1 MDASHLDFSAELAEL
16 EENDSFVRRH
26 IGPSEVE
33 LAAMLHAVG
42 AATLDDVA
50 GKTVPAAIRSNA
62 TLNLPPPIDEAATIA
77 ELRALAAQNAATKS
91 LIGTGYHGTVT
102 PPVILRNVLEN
113 PGWYTAYTP
122 YQAEI
127 AQGRLEALLNFQTM
141 ISELTGMQIANASLL
156 DEATAAAE
164 AMAMAHALSK
174 SKSDVLAVAAD
185 LHPQTTAVLA
195 TRAKPLGIRLHQV
208 APGDL
213 AAIGA
218 ANPFALLLQYPG
230 TTGALRDLSEE
241 IAASHEVGALAIVAA
256 DPLAL
261 ALLTPPGEMGAD
273 IVVGSAQR
281 FGVPMGFGGPHAGF
295 FATRDAFKRAMPG
308 HLVGVSLDAAGQPA
322 MRLAL
327 QTREQ
332 HIRREKATSNI
343 CTAQVLLAVIAGFYA
358 VWHGPEGLRR
368 IARRVS
374 LQARMLADAALRAGL
389 QVRHD
394 AFFDTIVVE
403 GAGVVEGVRGVES
416 AGDLIER
423 AAAAGYNLRRVDQTG
438 VAIALDETVT
448 RDDLVT
454 LAQLLGAELQ
464 GAVASIP
471 PEVLRG
477 SDFLQQGVFNQ
488 HHAEHEMLR
497 YLKRLED
504 KDIALNRSMIPLG
517 SCTMKLNATAE
528 MIAITLP
535 GFADIHPFAP
545 ANQTTGYLTL
555 IRRLE
560 SWLCAATGF
569 AAVSLQPNAGSQGE
583 YSGLLVIR
591 AWHESRGEAHRD
603 VCLIPSSAH
612 GTNPAS
618 AAMAGL
624 KVVVVGCD
632 RDGNVDLAD
641 LRAKAEKHADR
652 LAALMV
658 TYPSTH
664 GVFEGAIRDICA
676 VIHQFG
682 GQVYMDGANMNA
694 QVGLTSP
701 ASIGADVCHLNL
713 HKTFCIPH
721 GGGGPGVG
729 PIGVAPHLTGF
740 LPNHPLRP
748 DAGPATGIGPVAAA
762 PFGSALILPIA
773 YAYIRMMGPAGLKR
787 ATEVAILSAN
797 YIAGRL
803 RGSFPI
809 LYAGPGGMVAHECII
824 DCRGFAVEAGIQVE
838 DIAKRLQDYGY
849 HAPTMSWPVA
859 GTLMIEPTE
868 SESKAELDRFC
879 DAMIA
884 IREEIASIAAGRLD
898 RADNPLK
905 HAPHT
910 AREVTADTW
919 SHGYTREQAAFPLPW
934 VAAAKYWPPVK
945 RVDNVYGDR
954 NLVCTCAPLEA
965 YAQAAD

>member
-1 MDASHLDFSAELAEL
+1 MDVLADLAEL
-16 EENDSFVRRH
+16 EENDGFVRRH
-26 IGPSEVE
+26 IGPSESE

-50 GKTVPAAIRSNA
+50 GKTVPASIRSNA
-62 TLNLPPPIDEAATIA
+62 ALDLPPPVDEAAAIA
-77 ELRALAAQNAATKS
+77 ELRGLAAQNRLKKS
-91 LIGTGYHGTVT
+91 LIGMGYHGTVT

-141 ISELTGMQIANASLL
+141 ICDLTGMQIANASLL

-174 SKSDVLAVAAD
+174 TKSNVLAVADD
-185 LHPQTTAVLA
+185 LHPQTLAVLA
-195 TRAKPLGIRLHQV
+195 TRAKHLGITLARV
-208 APGDL
+208 VPGDL
-213 AAIGA
+213 FAVGA
-218 ANPFALLLQYPG
+218 VNPFALLLQYPG
-230 TTGALRDLSEE
+230 TTGQLRDLSEE
-241 IAASHEVGALAIVAA
+241 IAAAHEVGALAIVAT

-273 IVVGSAQR
+273 VVVGSAQR

-308 HLVGVSLDAAGQPA
+308 RLVGVSLDAAGQPA

-358 VWHGPEGLRR
+358 AWHGPDGLQR
-368 IARRVS
+368 IALRVS
-374 LQARMLADAALRAGL
+374 LQARMLADCALRAGL
-389 QVRHD
+389 RVRHD
-394 AFFDTIVVE
+394 SFFGTIVVE
-403 GAGVVEGVRGVES
+403 GAD
-416 AGDLIER
+416 DLIER
-423 AAAAGYNLRRVDQTG
+423 GADAGYNFRRVDGGG
-438 VAIALDETVT
+438 VGIALDETVT
-448 RDDLVT
+448 RDDLVA
-454 LAQLLGAELQ
+454 LAGLLGAELK
-464 GAVASIP
+464 GAVAAIP
-471 PEVLRG
+471 AGLLRG
-477 SDFLQQGVFNQ
+477 TEFLQQAVFNQ

-545 ANQTTGYLTL
+545 ADQTEGYLTL

-583 YSGLLVIR
+583 YAGLLVIR
-591 AWHESRGEAHRD
+591 AWHESRGEADRD
-603 VCLIPSSAH
+603 VCLTPSSAH

-632 RDGNVDLAD
+632 REGNVDLAD
-641 LRAKAEKHADR
+641 LRAKAAKHADR

-664 GVFEGAIRDICA
+664 GVFEGAIRDICS
-676 VIHQFG
+676 VVHQHG

-721 GGGGPGVG
+721 GGGGPGIG
-729 PIGVAPHLTGF
+729 PIGVAAHLAGF

-748 DAGPATGIGPVAAA
+748 DAGPATGIGPVSAA
-762 PFGSALILPIA
+762 PFGSALILPIS
-773 YAYIRMMGPAGLKR
+773 YAYIRMMGAGGLKR

-803 RGSFPI
+803 RESYPV
-809 LYAGPGGMVAHECII
+809 LYAGPGGWVAHECII
-824 DCRGFAVEAGIQVE
+824 DCRGFVAETGVQVE
-838 DIAKRLQDYGY
+838 DIAKRLQDFGY

-884 IREEIASIAAGRLD
+884 IRAEIASIGAGVLD
-898 RADNPLK
+898 RVDNPLK

-910 AREVTADTW
+910 AAEVMADVWTHAY
-919 SHGYTREQAAFPLPW
+919 SRAQAAFPLPW
-934 VAAAKYWPPVK
+934 VAGWKYWPPVK

-965 YAQAAD
+965 YAQAAE